1 MNDGNHYLG
10 PRMRKSSKLVL
21 NKSKEETYTKLTVNL
36 VPQGCRIETLE
47 GREHIAVPMVMLV
60 EGVHAG
66 SAGPLFYPK
75 EELGKTPAVWNH
87 KPIVVYHPTLNGEG
101 ISACDPDVINK
112 RKVGVMMN
120 TKFEKGKLKS
130 EAWIER
136 SRADLVDERIMKA
149 IDNKTVMELSTGLYI
164 DVVNEEGKWE
174 KEEYTG
180 IARNYR
186 PDHLA
191 LLPDQI
197 GACSI
202 ADGAGLCRNQSQPI
216 TKEVLAQLELSYNS
230 IQQML
235 ATAIQQKL
243 NFNSE
248 KGPWIWIADV
258 YSNFFIYEKEGK
270 FWRLG
275 YTAND
280 AGVTLSDEDPIEVK
294 RVTEYRTIK
303 GERVGNQ
310 NTENQIMKKQKL
322 IAILMAHAVTAIN
335 GVTLSDNMPEDQLAK
350 LTDEHLENELK
361 EVLKKAKEA
370 PKKEEAK
377 KDESKTTDNKEV
389 IVKKD
394 SETPKVVTMQEYV
407 NSAPPEIR
415 EVLTSGL
422 NTLAQKKAGL
432 IAEITA
438 NKTNIF
444 SKEYLE
450 ARSVQELEGIA
461 ALARVPATNQVA
473 LPYYGGQAPTPL
485 GNTTAK
491 PEPLPLPQMNWEKKA
506 AAQ

>member
-1 MNDGNHYLG
+1 
-10 PRMRKSSKLVL
+10 MRKSSKLVL
-21 NKSKEETYTKLTVNL
+21 NKSKDETYTKLTVNL

-60 EGVHAG
+60 EGVHNG
-66 SAGPLFYPK
+66 SAGSLYYPK

-101 ISACDPDVINK
+101 ISACDPDIINK

-149 IDNKTVMELSTGLYI
+149 IDNKKVMELSTGLFI
-164 DVVNEEGKWE
+164 DVANEEGKWE
-174 KEEYTG
+174 KEDYTG

-258 YSNFFIYEKEGK
+258 YSNFFIYEKDSK

-280 AGVTLSDEDPIEVK
+280 AGVTLSDEDPVEVK

-310 NTENQIMKKQKL
+310 NTETQVMNKKKL
-322 IAILMAHAVTAIN
+322 IAFLMANAVTVVN
-335 GVTLSDNMPEDQLAK
+335 GVTLSADMPEDQLAK
-350 LTDEHLENELK
+350 LTDEHLETALNDALK
-361 EVLKKAKEA
+361 EAKKKEA
-370 PKKEEAK
+370 PKTESK
-377 KDESKTTDNKEV
+377 KDDKTTDNKEV
-389 IVKKD
+389 IIKKD
-394 SETPKVVTMQEYV
+394 SETPKVVTMQDYV

-422 NTLAQKKAGL
+422 NTLTQKKAGL

-438 NKTNIF
+438 NKSNVF

-450 ARSVQELEGIA
+450 ARNVQELEGIA
-461 ALARVPATNQVA
+461 ALARVPAANQTA
-473 LPYYGGQAPTPL
+473 LPYYGGQAPTP
-485 GNTTAK
+485 TTTTNVK
-491 PEPLPLPQMNWEKKA
+491 PEPLPLPTMNWEKKA
-506 AAQ
+506 AAGS

>member
-1 MNDGNHYLG
+1 
-10 PRMRKSSKLVL
+10 
-21 NKSKEETYTKLTVNL
+21 
-36 VPQGCRIETLE
+36 
-47 GREHIAVPMVMLV
+47 MVMLV
-60 EGVHAG
+60 EGVHNG
-66 SAGPLFYPK
+66 SAGSLYYPK
-75 EELGKTPAVWNH
+75 DELGKTPQVWNH

-101 ISACDPDVINK
+101 VSACDPDIINK
-112 RKVGVMMN
+112 RKVGMMMN

-136 SRADLVDERIMKA
+136 SRADAVDDRIMQA
-149 IDNKTVMELSTGLYI
+149 IDAKKVMELSTGLYI
-164 DVVNEEGKWE
+164 DVANEEGKWE
-174 KEEYTG
+174 KEDYTG

-216 TKEVLAQLELSYNS
+216 TKETLAQLELSYNS

-243 NFNSE
+243 NFNAE

-280 AGVTLSDEDPIEVK
+280 AGVSLSDEDPVEVK

-303 GERVGNQ
+303 GEKVGNQ
-310 NTENQIMKKQKL
+310 NTETQIMKKQKL

-361 EVLKKAKEA
+361 EVLKKAKET
-370 PKKEEAK
+370 PKKEEPKKEDPKTNVDPAPVLK
-377 KDESKTTDNKEV
+377 KDP
-389 IVKKD
+389 
-394 SETPKVVTMQEYV
+394 ETPKLATLQEYV
-407 NSAPPEIR
+407 NAAPLELR

-422 NTLAQKKAGL
+422 NTLAQKKAAL
-432 IAEITA
+432 VAEIVA
-438 NKTNIF
+438 NKSNVF

-450 ARSVQELEGIA
+450 SRPVQELEGIA
-461 ALARVPATNQVA
+461 ALARVPAANTVA
-473 LPYYGGQAPTPL
+473 LPYYGGQAPTPTTI
-485 GNTTAK
+485 NTLK
-491 PEPLPLPQMNWEKKA
+491 PEALPLPTMNWEKTAKIA